1 MIRSWDGG
9 RTWRH
14 RWAEEFAEGFFGVGT
29 RVVHP
34 LFSNTS
40 LEVGFPYRQQTLVV
54 RSTLY
59 PHSSPYPIRLAL
71 ILSTTSDLSFRL
83 AISYSMG
90 LMLWYIGGVSEGYAG
105 GFGFLEEGVSV
116 WMPWFVRK
124 WWRCCKGSSDT
135 FSEAPYSSLVGW
147 HLGNADGMLWRRRDG
162 RKPMPMARPMGEN
175 KRKYDGWYIVFLSS
189 ALLLSLSCFVVTLH
203 QRPL

>member
-71 ILSTTSDLSFRL
+71 ILSTTSSILPSRYFLFNGVDAVIYRRSLGRL
-83 AISYSMG
+83 RRWVWVFG
-90 LMLWYIGGVSEGYAG
+90 GGGVGLNAVVC
-105 GFGFLEEGVSV
+105 EEVMEV
-116 WMPWFVRK
+116 L
-124 WWRCCKGSSDT
+124 KG
-135 FSEAPYSSLVGW
+135 
-147 HLGNADGMLWRRRDG
+147 
-162 RKPMPMARPMGEN
+162 K
-175 KRKYDGWYIVFLSS
+175 
-189 ALLLSLSCFVVTLH
+189 
-203 QRPL
+203 